1 MCTLCVPVDTNCS
14 TYYFLYLFSS
24 KASTSTCVLRVLFS
38 LKEQLRQVGGGK
50 GEGAEIGEEE
60 GAEIRKGEGRGRGQE

>member
-1 MCTLCVPVDTNCS
+1 MPVDTNCS

-24 KASTSTCVLRVLFS
+24 KASTSTRVLRVLFS

-50 GEGAEIGEEE
+50 GEGAEIGEGEE
-60 GAEIRKGEGRGRGQE
+60 RGRGQEWEEWEEFCFYI